1 MNNEHSLGKQENP
14 YSEPPA
20 TVFQNTTDVED
31 RSVVANSKQKRILN
45 GGVHPT
51 NVIAF
56 HAYLGKSENSPSLH
70 HTLIYDTVITN
81 VGGSYNHHDGVFT
94 APVSGV
100 YVFNWS
106 TYSGYNSDIFTV
118 LMVNSNQK
126 SGTRSDSLNVREDH
140 TSSGCAVVEIT
151 QGDIVFIRTHP
162 TSSST
167 GSIIS
172 YPGLYESS
180 FSGWLLH

>member
-1 MNNEHSLGKQENP
+1 M
-14 YSEPPA
+14 
-20 TVFQNTTDVED
+20 
-31 RSVVANSKQKRILN
+31 
-45 GGVHPT
+45 
-51 NVIAF
+51 
-56 HAYLGKSENSPSLH
+56 
-70 HTLIYDTVITN
+70 ITN
-81 VGGSYNHHDGVFT
+81 VGGSYNHHDGVFM

-100 YVFNWS
+100 YVFYVFNWS